1 MLLLWSADFFKIN
14 FFKKLFQEHYLS
26 VKQFGS
32 RSGPTECP
40 KLSLQRIF
48 ADNKSCCMEERFKG
62 ACTAAQITCMP
73 TTILLFVDVQARLSN
88 PWP

>member
-32 RSGPTECP
+32 RSDRQNVQNSICKGYLQTTKVVVWRKDLKVHAPLP
-40 KLSLQRIF
+40 K
-48 ADNKSCCMEERFKG
+48 
-62 ACTAAQITCMP
+62 
-73 TTILLFVDVQARLSN
+73 
-88 PWP
+88 